1 MVYSSILL
9 TLWAGLFAAA
19 GIAVGVLFMRRRYTY
34 LQRKE
39 ADAQMALE
47 KAAVLHS
54 QQLALMNSIDDL
66 AWLKDAES
74 RFLFVNRKF
83 GQVFGR
89 DCQSLV
95 GKTDYDLSAPEMA
108 AHYQAHDRLVL
119 DTKQIQRVE
128 ELITLENGSMGWSE
142 TIKVPVF
149 DAHGEIVGTA
159 GVARDITERKLFQQR
174 MEHLARHDPLT
185 GLANR
190 LYLEEQFE
198 QFIQTHPEFSV
209 LFLDLD
215 NFKLINDTDGHSI
228 GDELLRAVAQRLLV
242 ALRPGDVLVRLGGDE
257 FLILMLQSQDGAK
270 VEAYAQRLVSAICI
284 PFLVANNQY
293 TISASIGI
301 ARFPLHG
308 TDRLTLIKHA
318 DLAMYQAKKEG
329 RNRFSWFRGE
339 LASQTVERRQM
350 EMRLRQAIEN
360 NDFILY
366 YQPVIETKTGRI
378 IGAEALIRML
388 DKEKGIIPPVQFIPL
403 AEETGLI
410 ETIGNWVLRAGMK
423 QMQDWRMRGLPEIQL
438 SINISGIQF
447 LQENFAHQLSYLLEE
462 YQLPGAAIELEI
474 TEGILMSDTVASMD
488 ILTAIKKL
496 GVALAIDDFGTG
508 YSSLSYLKH
517 LPIDRLKIDRS
528 FVDDL
533 PSHAGDIAITRSILH
548 LAAAFQLQVTAE
560 GVEMNSQF
568 EFLRD
573 LGCEAVQG
581 YLFSR
586 PVPAQDFEKL
596 LIASWQDQT
605 ITPQI

>member
-9 TLWAGLFAAA
+9 VLWAALFAAI
-19 GIAVGVLFMRRRYTY
+19 GLLVGFFFAHRRYRWFQT
-34 LQRKE
+34 KE
-39 ADAQMALE
+39 ALAQETLE
-47 KAAVLHS
+47 KAQLLHS

-74 RFLFVNRKF
+74 RFVFVNRKF

-89 DCQSLV
+89 DAQSIV
-95 GKTDYDLSAPEMA
+95 GKTDFDLSTPEMA

-119 DTKQIQRVE
+119 ETKKIQRVE
-128 ELITLENGSMGWSE
+128 ELISLENGGMGWSE

-149 DAHGEIVGTA
+149 DSHGAIVGTA
-159 GVARDITERKLFQQR
+159 GVARDITERKVFQQR

-198 QFIQTHPEFSV
+198 QFIQNHPEFSV

-228 GDELLRAVAQRLLV
+228 GDELLRAVAQRLQV

-284 PFLVANNQY
+284 PFLIANNQY

-301 ARFPLHG
+301 ARFPVHG
-308 TDRLTLIKHA
+308 TDRMTLIKHA

-350 EMRLRQAIEN
+350 EVRLRQAIEN
-360 NDFILY
+360 NDFVLY

-423 QMQDWRMRGLPEIQL
+423 QMQDWRVRGLPEIQL

>member
-1 MVYSSILL
+1 
-9 TLWAGLFAAA
+9 
-19 GIAVGVLFMRRRYTY
+19 
-34 LQRKE
+34 
-39 ADAQMALE
+39 
-47 KAAVLHS
+47 
-54 QQLALMNSIDDL
+54 
-66 AWLKDAES
+66 
-74 RFLFVNRKF
+74 
-83 GQVFGR
+83 
-89 DCQSLV
+89 
-95 GKTDYDLSAPEMA
+95 
-108 AHYQAHDRLVL
+108 
-119 DTKQIQRVE
+119 
-128 ELITLENGSMGWSE
+128 
-142 TIKVPVF
+142 
-149 DAHGEIVGTA
+149 
-159 GVARDITERKLFQQR
+159 
-174 MEHLARHDPLT
+174 
-185 GLANR
+185 
-190 LYLEEQFE
+190 
-198 QFIQTHPEFSV
+198 
-209 LFLDLD
+209 
-215 NFKLINDTDGHSI
+215 
-228 GDELLRAVAQRLLV
+228 
-242 ALRPGDVLVRLGGDE
+242 
-257 FLILMLQSQDGAK
+257 
-270 VEAYAQRLVSAICI
+270 
-284 PFLVANNQY
+284 
-293 TISASIGI
+293 
-301 ARFPLHG
+301 
-308 TDRLTLIKHA
+308 
-318 DLAMYQAKKEG
+318 
-329 RNRFSWFRGE
+329 
-339 LASQTVERRQM
+339 M

-360 NDFILY
+360 NDFVLY

-388 DKEKGIIPPVQFIPL
+388 DKEKGIIPPIQFIPV

-410 ETIGNWVLRAGMK
+410 EAIGNWVLRAGMK